1 MFSLRPACRVLSRRV
16 VNRSNAWQ
24 SHALS
29 FSTVGEPEED
39 TAIMVREKAKLDAED
54 KVDSEKSPAQ
64 REMEKMTKM
73 DPDMVFGTTV
83 AEPDPIMPDNPAEI
97 AALDPAAYRDITG
110 PDGSKRVVHIRQN
123 QSRVTQGPESS
134 EKTWVISFMDEGE
147 TSQTWDNALMGWVSG
162 ADPYAS
168 TIQTQLTFE
177 NASNAVYFAK
187 KRGWNYVVDHP
198 IYRDYRDDE
207 AQYQDNFLPQSV
219 TTDLHRE
226 KTQCKQWSRTK
237 SGASHYFRPLKYHG
251 DGVVP
256 QHGPNAEET
265 TKPHV
270 EGYYKMR

>member
-83 AEPDPIMPDNPAEI
+83 AEPDPVMPDNPAEI
-97 AALDPAAYRDITG
+97 AALDPAAYRDITSA
-110 PDGSKRVVHIRQN
+110 DGSKRIVHIRQN
-123 QSRVTQGPESS
+123 QSKVTQGPESS

-162 ADPYAS
+162 ADPMAS
-168 TIQTQLTFE
+168 NIQTQLTFQ

-198 IYRDYRDDE
+198 IYREYRDDE